1 MVKVYLSRKDIP
13 FEEVNVSGNREGVM
27 RLIALGRN
35 TTPVTTIGDE
45 VIVGYKP
52 KDIDAALETAGIS
65 ETQSPQISGI
75 TKTKGLANRRGL
87 VASVR
92 LAVNFLLSQRE
103 RPETSPEHQ
112 GAREIQP
119 ASSNYQAA
127 DQHQQ

>member
-13 FEEVNVSGNREGVM
+13 FEEVNVSGNREGVK

-65 ETQSPQISGI
+65 
-75 TKTKGLANRRGL
+75 
-87 VASVR
+87 
-92 LAVNFLLSQRE
+92 
-103 RPETSPEHQ
+103 
-112 GAREIQP
+112 
-119 ASSNYQAA
+119 
-127 DQHQQ
+127 